1 MSSSNWY
8 HFSEQSNQLK
18 SAWASIV
25 TRSKQQ
31 KQKLV
36 EEKSLNQILPN
47 IDKVAKQVKS
57 LKASLSFEALPTSKP
72 QLDNLISSFNEAK
85 SKLETIEDETES
97 VAKAG
102 QKLLRT
108 GNVFMQTFLSIRA
121 FSSVFLILS
130 RYSWLCFESSIH
142 EFSKCFF
149 SSRPSIIQRN

>member
-1 MSSSNWY
+1 M
-8 HFSEQSNQLK
+8 
-18 SAWASIV
+18 

-108 GNVFMQTFLSIRA
+108 GIVLLIQGYRVICDILLEICLLFKAIHHPKRSKNSLLTCRKTRMTFSNCGKITSKQSINRKPT
-121 FSSVFLILS
+121 S
-130 RYSWLCFESSIH
+130 
-142 EFSKCFF
+142 
-149 SSRPSIIQRN
+149 

>member
-1 MSSSNWY
+1 MSSSIWY

-108 GNVFMQTFLSIRA
+108 GNVFM
-121 FSSVFLILS
+121 
-130 RYSWLCFESSIH
+130 
-142 EFSKCFF
+142 
-149 SSRPSIIQRN
+149 